1 MNFATIQY
9 VLKKNK
15 ELKDIIPSK
24 TSELT
29 NDSGFIASKDIPET
43 QVPDLSGYAK
53 TSEIPK
59 NTSQLNNDSGFLTSH
74 QDISGK
80 ANKSDAET
88 WTFTLEDG
96 STVTKK
102 VVLAP

>member
-9 VLKKNK
+9 VLKKFK
-15 ELKDIIPSK
+15 ELKGLIPTK
-24 TSELT
+24 TSNLT
-29 NDSGFIASKDIPET
+29 NDSGFITANDIPQS

-53 TSEIPK
+53 TSDIPTK
-59 NTSQLNNDSGFLTSH
+59 TSQLTNDSGFLTSH